1 MLHTKLLVVDGEFV
15 SVGSTNFDMRSLKL
29 NDEASL
35 NIYDTAFA
43 GEMTRAFE
51 EDLVRS
57 EPYTWEAWRA
67 RPLRERISEQLIRPL
82 RSHL

>member
-15 SVGSTNFDMRSLKL
+15 SVGSTNFDMGSLKL

-51 EDLVRS
+51 EDLARS
-57 EPYTWEAWRA
+57 SINA
-67 RPLRERISEQLIRPL
+67 RRGGPVPSGSGFRNSSPGHPGL
-82 RSHL
+82 